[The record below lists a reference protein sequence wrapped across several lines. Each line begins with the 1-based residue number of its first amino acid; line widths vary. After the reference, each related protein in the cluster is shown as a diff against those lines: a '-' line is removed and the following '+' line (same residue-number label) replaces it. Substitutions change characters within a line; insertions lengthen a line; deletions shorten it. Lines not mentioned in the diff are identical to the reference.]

1 MADDNGG
8 GGSGFMGV
16 IVGALLVAVLVVGFM
31 AYNGGF
37 GGGDTA
43 EIKIEAPEIAN
54 PG

>member
-1 MADDNGG
+1 MADDSG

-16 IVGALLVAVLVVGFM
+16 IIGALLVAVLVVGFI

-43 EIKIEAPEIAN
+43 SIKVEAPEDPS